1 MREAKIIAA
10 AANPISLGYMS
21 DICCHKAALEDAGRM
36 WPSSWVTAAAS
47 LKRCSGQKSSS
58 QPTTGQAGS
67 CQDLAPRAHAE
78 IAKREGLEPIPRWAA
93 LPALPQQP
101 RSWAWNWTACT
112 EQGRCHS
119 EAEVTSRW
127 TLFFSFFI
135 FFPPLLLIHHINV

>member
-47 LKRCSGQKSSS
+47 VKYCSGGKSSS

-67 CQDLAPRAHAE
+67 CQGLAPRAHAE
-78 IAKREGLEPIPRWAA
+78 TAEREGPGADSPLGCLAWPAPAA
-93 LPALPQQP
+93 
-101 RSWAWNWTACT
+101 T
-112 EQGRCHS
+112 EQGLELNRPHRRRVMS
-119 EAEVTSRW
+119 Q
-127 TLFFSFFI
+127 
-135 FFPPLLLIHHINV
+135 